1 MRRRILIER
10 EARGKLGDSKIAPE
24 NVLKEYPSTVG
35 TCVEQCNLILRKQKL
50 ILSQPL
56 QKKKKNQG
64 VAIKQCNY
72 TSSASPQKLHCP
84 FLPLVLH
91 PQLIQRCYQGY

>member
-1 MRRRILIER
+1 MQFDLEKTKTYFIT
-10 EARGKLGDSKIAPE
+10 AIA
-24 NVLKEYPSTVG
+24 
-35 TCVEQCNLILRKQKL
+35 
-50 ILSQPL
+50 
-56 QKKKKNQG
+56 KKKKNQG